1 MTKFRVSAHN
11 LNIERGCYIGL
22 KVEERLCK
30 LCYTDIE
37 DEEHFL
43 INCPT
48 LHNTRKHYF
57 YLIKRN
63 CHNFVSL
70 NNKQKLSWL
79 MITEDLKFKFTC
91 FKIAILIELKKR
103 CTKD

>member
-43 INCPT
+43 IYCPNI
-48 LHNTRKHYF
+48 HNTRKHY
-57 YLIKRN
+57 YDLIKRN
-63 CHNFVSL
+63 CHNVVSL
-70 NNKQKLSWL
+70 NSEQKLSWL
-79 MITEDLKFKFTC
+79 MITEDKNLNLLVSKLLP
-91 FKIAILIELKKR
+91 LIE
-103 CTKD
+103 

>member
-1 MTKFRVSAHN
+1 MFAIYFDVGDFF
-11 LNIERGCYIGL
+11 LL
-22 KVEERLCK
+22 
-30 LCYTDIE
+30 IE